1 MVLQLAEYNRK
12 SIRYSVKPYEREYPA
27 PPETE
32 KNVKTV
38 EREFCKNRSCHLFP
52 WCFFST
58 QFSPFFTG
66 NIFVYGFRTAK
77 RTRDETRKYFSFA
90 IDVRTRRTEVE
101 GVARHLLF
109 CNAEELR
116 SRTNAV
122 ENGTLNG

>member
-1 MVLQLAEYNRK
+1 M
-12 SIRYSVKPYEREYPA
+12 
-27 PPETE
+27 
-32 KNVKTV
+32 KTV

-101 GVARHLLF
+101 GRRSTSSLLQRGRI
-109 CNAEELR
+109 ALAYER
-116 SRTNAV
+116 SGKRNVKWLMEQHDRRGETKK
-122 ENGTLNG
+122 EKKID